1 MRSRIVGPRTSGDA
15 VQTIH
20 VKAVDADSLDRV
32 QEDVSN
38 LREQH
43 RIRPG
48 DNDDFQTRARRL
60 AAAAPPWAGPLAL
73 RFSMLLVGLVFAPIP
88 LWRGPS
94 RPDRGATPRIK
105 RRFPTQ
111 PLPRFVG

>member
-1 MRSRIVGPRTSGDA
+1 MRSRMAGRRTSGDA

-48 DNDDFQTRARRL
+48 ETTTSRPELGAWPLRLRLGPGRWRSASPCCWWGWCSRLPRCGAARL
-60 AAAAPPWAGPLAL
+60 DPIEAL
-73 RFSMLLVGLVFAPIP
+73 R
-88 LWRGPS
+88 RE
-94 RPDRGATPRIK
+94 
-105 RRFPTQ
+105 
-111 PLPRFVG
+111 